1 MGLLFGLFWLWIVIL
16 GFKGMARRMRQLG
29 NWLQTPFGSS
39 DSLMPTLRGSAGQ
52 SWNAEEYDHYS
63 SLAARQPVAAIP
75 DVAQE
80 MERALDQERRTAQQ
94 IGRDIDE
101 WRHAIDQLKQSAEDW
116 TEKAAVALSKGR
128 NDLGRAAIAERQKTQ
143 FRIAE
148 LERDVAEMGR
158 LLSTHASDIQSLET
172 KLSGIYRRNHMAETR
187 LSAAESS
194 TRTRQLLY
202 GEQVKDAL
210 SRFDELER
218 QADLAEGH
226 ADALAL
232 RSDASG
238 RSSLDRSLD
247 DLALDAELASLK
259 RAGGFGRKGIA
270 SSQ

>member
-1 MGLLFGLFWLWIVIL
+1 LGLLFGLFWLWIVIL

-29 NWLQTPFGSS
+29 NWLQTPFSS
-39 DSLMPTLRGSAGQ
+39 DGSLMPTLRGSVGQ
-52 SWNAEEYDHYS
+52 SWNAEDYNRYS
-63 SLAARQPVAAIP
+63 TLAAREPVAQIP
-75 DVAQE
+75 DVTRQ
-80 MERALDQERRTAQQ
+80 MENALDQERRTAQQ

-116 TEKAAVALSKGR
+116 TEKAALALSKGR

-143 FRIAE
+143 HRIAE

-158 LLSTHASDIQSLET
+158 LLTTHASDIQSLET

-194 TRTRQLLY
+194 SRTRQLLY

-218 QADLAEGH
+218 EADIAEGR

-232 RSDASG
+232 RPD
-238 RSSLDRSLD
+238 LPTENPVDRAIN
-247 DLALDAELASLK
+247 DLSIDAELAALK
-259 RAGGFGRKGIA
+259 PAGGFGRKGIA

>member
-1 MGLLFGLFWLWIVIL
+1 MGLLFGLFWLWIIIL

-29 NWLQTPFGSS
+29 NWLQTPFSS
-39 DSLMPTLRGSAGQ
+39 DDSLMPKLRGSVGQ
-52 SWNAEEYDHYS
+52 SWTAAEYDHYS

-75 DVAQE
+75 DVAHE

-101 WRHAIDQLKQSAEDW
+101 WRHAIDQLRQSAEDW
-116 TEKAAVALSKGR
+116 TEKAAIALSKGR

-143 FRIAE
+143 ARIAE
-148 LERDVAEMGR
+148 LEGDVAEMGR
-158 LLSTHASDIQSLET
+158 LLTTHASDIQSLET
-172 KLSGIYRRNHMAETR
+172 KLSDIYRRNHMAETR

-194 TRTRQLLY
+194 ARTRQLLY

-218 QADLAEGH
+218 RADLAEGR

-232 RSDASG
+232 WSDATDRNSI
-238 RSSLDRSLD
+238 DRSFE
-247 DLALDAELASLK
+247 DLAIGAELAALK
-259 RAGGFGRKGIA
+259 PTNGFGRKGIA
-270 SSQ
+270 SSR